1 MCRLFGMSGGRRRIH
16 ATFWLLEAPDSLAAQ
31 SRAEP
36 DGTGLGSF
44 GARGE
49 PIVHREPLAAYA
61 DAEFATEAREVEST
75 TFVAHV
81 RYATTGAAALVNTH
95 PFEQA
100 GRLFAHN
107 GVVGNLPALERELGR
122 YRSLVRGE
130 TDSERLFALITR
142 EAERTGGDIS
152 AAIGN
157 AVRWVAREL
166 PLYALNLVLTTPDGL
181 WAFRYPETHD
191 LFLLQ
196 RPAGGTHGRR
206 HFEGASAA
214 GRIRVRAAHLAE
226 TPAVVVASERMDEH
240 PGWRRLAS
248 GELVHV
254 DADLHV
260 RSAVV
265 VEQPPAFPLRLHDL
279 DPRAAGSQHPRLERA
294 RRADGPERA
303 TEG

>member
-16 ATFWLLEAPDSLAAQ
+16 ATFWLLDAPDSLAVQ

-36 DGTGLGSF
+36 DGTGLGVFSVN
-44 GARGE
+44 GE
-49 PIVHREPLAAYA
+49 PLVHRAPLAAYE
-61 DAEFATEAREVEST
+61 DTQFASEAREVEST

-81 RYATTGAAALVNTH
+81 RYASTGAVALSNTH

-107 GVVGNLPALERELGR
+107 GVVGNLPKLERELGR

-130 TDSERLFALITR
+130 TDSERIFALITR

-152 AAIGN
+152 AAITN

-166 PLYALNLVLTTPDGL
+166 PLYALNLVLTTPDGV
-181 WAFRYPETHD
+181 WALRYPETHD
-191 LFLLQ
+191 LFVLE

-206 HFEGASAA
+206 HFDGASAA
-214 GRIRVRAAHLAE
+214 GRIRVRSVHLAE
-226 TPAVVVASERMDEH
+226 APAVILASVRMDEH
-240 PGWRRLAS
+240 AGWRNLAA

-254 DADLHV
+254 DAALEVH
-260 RSAVV
+260 SSVV
-265 VEQPPAFPLRLHDL
+265 LDQPPAIPLRLRDL
-279 DPRAAGSQHPRLERA
+279 DARAAASQHPALPHVRRLPTRAAGP
-294 RRADGPERA
+294 
-303 TEG
+303 